1 MKHIN
6 IDTETSTTIHGEILV
21 WRRSDGGKWVCIF
34 GPEDAVHFFERN
46 GTWVGKRPFSIEP
59 LATAKTLADC
69 VLKVKKH
76 YQIRQAQ
83 HHERMAAMFRRLSN
97 DYVR

>member
-6 IDTETSTTIHGEILV
+6 IDNEVTQTIHGEILV
-21 WRRSDGGKWVCIF
+21 WRRGDGGKWVYI
-34 GPEDAVHFFERN
+34 PAENDAVHLFERN
-46 GTWVGKRPFSIEP
+46 GTWVAMKPRAIEP
-59 LATAKTLADC
+59 LATAKTLSDC

-83 HHERMAAMFRRLSN
+83 HHERMASIFRRLAS